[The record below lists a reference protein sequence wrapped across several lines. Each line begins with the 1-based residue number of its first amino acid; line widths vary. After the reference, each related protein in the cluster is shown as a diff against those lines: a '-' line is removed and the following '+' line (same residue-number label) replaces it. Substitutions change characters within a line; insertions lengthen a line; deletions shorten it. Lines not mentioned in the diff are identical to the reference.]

1 MSNAAEHRDSVNPVD
16 SPANPYELRFQLP
29 EHDDQLAGW
38 VAQIDQP
45 PTADDLPSTAELRDL
60 LEGKVRTPEEQR
72 ARWGRLLI
80 FLMAL
85 SAALYWL
92 YIVRRYLLDIISL
105 G

>member
-1 MSNAAEHRDSVNPVD
+1 MSNAAEHRDSVKPVNAA
-16 SPANPYELRFQLP
+16 ANPYELRFRLP
-29 EHDDQLAGW
+29 EHEGQLAGW

-45 PTADDLPSTAELRDL
+45 PTAEDLPSTADLRDL

-80 FLMAL
+80 LL
-85 SAALYWL
+85 LVLTAALYWL
-92 YIVRRYLLDIISL
+92 FLVRRYLLDIISL